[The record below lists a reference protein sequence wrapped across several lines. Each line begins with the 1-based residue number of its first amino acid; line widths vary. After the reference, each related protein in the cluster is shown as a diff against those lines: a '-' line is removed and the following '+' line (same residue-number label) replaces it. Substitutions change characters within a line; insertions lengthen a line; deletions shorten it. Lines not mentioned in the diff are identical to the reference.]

1 MAVKIVIA
9 PQGFKGTLSGPEA
22 VAAMSAGVLRVLPD
36 AEIVG
41 CPVADGGHGTL
52 ETLLAATGGQAFHA
66 NVTGPRGRSV
76 TAQWGVLG
84 DGVTAVVEMAQASG
98 LTLLQ
103 PNERDP
109 MLATTYG
116 TGQLIKAALSA
127 GYRRLIIGVGG
138 SGTSDGGA
146 GALQALGVNL
156 IDVQGNDIPLGTAG
170 LASLASIN
178 VSGIDPALRDSQLT
192 VATDVSN
199 PLCGPQGAAM
209 VYGPQKGALPH
220 QLPLLDAALRHFA
233 DVVQRDMDVAL
244 HDMPGAGAAGGLSG
258 GLVGVLGAELA
269 WGADLLLDAI
279 GLNEKLHGARLV
291 ITGEGRI
298 DSQTIANK
306 APIVVARRA
315 EALGISVIGIGGS
328 LGDGYEAVL
337 SEGMDIVEAVSQ
349 PGDAIPEDVTT
360 ASALLADAT
369 ERAARRAIAAGIV

>member
-1 MAVKIVIA
+1 M
-9 PQGFKGTLSGPEA
+9 TN
-22 VAAMSAGVLRVLPD
+22 GVLRVFPD

-66 NVTGPRGRSV
+66 NVTGPLGRSV
-76 TAQWGVLG
+76 NAQWGVLG
-84 DGVTAVVEMAQASG
+84 DRVTAVVEMAQASG

-103 PNERDP
+103 PDERDP
-109 MLATTYG
+109 MQATTYG
-116 TGQLIKAALSA
+116 TGQLIRAALSA
-127 GYRRLIIGVGG
+127 RYRKLIIGVGG
-138 SGTSDGGA
+138 SGTSDAGA
-146 GALQALGVNL
+146 GALQALGVKL
-156 IDVQGNDIPLGTAG
+156 TDAQGNDIPLGAAG
-170 LASLASIN
+170 LALLAAIN

-199 PLCGPQGAAM
+199 PLCGLQGAAM

-220 QLPLLDAALRHFA
+220 QLPLLDAALHHFA
-233 DVVQRDMDVAL
+233 DMVQRDMGVAL

-279 GLNEKLHGARLV
+279 GLNDKLQGAGLV

-298 DSQTIANK
+298 DGQTVANK
-306 APIVVARRA
+306 APIVVTRRA
-315 EALGISVIGIGGS
+315 RALGIPVIAIGGS
-328 LGDGYEAVL
+328 LGDGHEAVL
-337 SEGMDIVEAVSQ
+337 SDGMDIVEAVSQ
-349 PGDAIPEDVTT
+349 PSDPIPEDVTT

-369 ERAARRAIAAGIV
+369 ERAVRRALSARNDY